1 MSSLVTTKLRKKN
14 IILEKQ
20 LIEFDIHKTL
30 ASILSARAIDSSNDI
45 DYKLEKLIPYC
56 ELSFAESAANFILD
70 MILAKKNILIIGDYD
85 ADGATA
91 SACAIKGLEK
101 FGANVDFLVPNRFED
116 GYGLSVSIVEKALE
130 KKPDLIITV
139 DNGIASIEG
148 VEKAKAHGVDVVI
161 TDHHLPGDALPNA
174 NFIINPNQKSC
185 NFPSKNL
192 CGVGVIF
199 YLLIAIKS
207 QAKKRKLFNKNEEP
221 RLSDLLDIV
230 CLGTIA
236 DLVKLDF
243 NNRLLVQF
251 GMHIIRSGEGNFGI
265 RAISQLSNRRLQN
278 LKTSDLSFVIAPKLN
293 AAGRLDDMSLG
304 IKCLL
309 AKTFDE
315 ALHHARRLLSLNT
328 ERRQIENEMKDS
340 ALSKDIL
347 GSLENKKA
355 IALYD
360 ASWHQGIIGIL
371 ASRIK
376 EKFYRPTII
385 FAKDEEGRLK
395 GSGRSISNFH
405 LRDAIDLISKKNP
418 NLIMSF
424 GGHAMAAGLTIL
436 ENDFSLFEIEFE
448 SVASD
453 LLNANDLSIE
463 FEIDH
468 SILDDINIDGINLI
482 NSEIWGQGFPAPI
495 FKDSFQV
502 LDQKIIGGKHVKCTL
517 KYKEKKFSAIYF
529 NHEQSLADKIET
541 IYEID
546 INRYSGKE
554 EIQLILRQIINE

>member
-207 QAKKRKLFNKNEEP
+207 QAKKRKLLNKNQEP

-347 GSLENKKA
+347 GQLENKKA

-436 ENDFSLFEIEFE
+436 ENDFSLFETEFE

>member
-91 SACAIKGLEK
+91 TACAIKGLEK

-174 NFIINPNQKSC
+174 NFIINPNQKAC

-207 QAKKRKLFNKNEEP
+207 QAKKRKLSNKNEEP

-265 RAISQLSNRRLQN
+265 RAISQLSNRHLQN

-347 GSLENKKA
+347 GQLENKKA

-360 ASWHQGIIGIL
+360 VSWHQGIIGIL

-436 ENDFSLFEIEFE
+436 ENDFSLFETEFE

-482 NSEIWGQGFPAPI
+482 NGEIWGQGFPAPI

>member
-30 ASILSARAIDSSNDI
+30 ASILSARAIDSSNEI

-207 QAKKRKLFNKNEEP
+207 QAKKRKLLNKNQEP

-347 GSLENKKA
+347 GQLENKKA

-360 ASWHQGIIGIL
+360 VSWHQGIIGIL

-395 GSGRSISNFH
+395 GSGRSISNFQ

>member
-207 QAKKRKLFNKNEEP
+207 QANKRKLLNKNEEP

-436 ENDFSLFEIEFE
+436 ENDFSLFETEFE

-482 NSEIWGQGFPAPI
+482 NGEIWGQGFPAPI

>member
-347 GSLENKKA
+347 GPLENKKA

-436 ENDFSLFEIEFE
+436 ENDFSLFETEFE

-482 NSEIWGQGFPAPI
+482 NGEIWGQGFPAPI

>member
-207 QAKKRKLFNKNEEP
+207 QAKKRKLLNKNEEP

-265 RAISQLSNRRLQN
+265 RAISQLSNRHLQN

-436 ENDFSLFEIEFE
+436 ENDFSLFETEFE

>member
-30 ASILSARAIDSSNDI
+30 ASILSARAIDSSNEI

-91 SACAIKGLEK
+91 TACAIKGLEK

-207 QAKKRKLFNKNEEP
+207 QAKKRKLSNKNEEP

-405 LRDAIDLISKKNP
+405 LRDAIDLVSKKNP

-436 ENDFSLFEIEFE
+436 ENDFSLFETEFE

-482 NSEIWGQGFPAPI
+482 NGEIWGQGFPAPI

>member
-207 QAKKRKLFNKNEEP
+207 QAKKRKLLNKNEEP

-347 GSLENKKA
+347 GQLENKKA

-436 ENDFSLFEIEFE
+436 ENDFSLFETEFE

-482 NSEIWGQGFPAPI
+482 NGEIWGQGFPAPI